1 VIRRSFVKD
10 AEDMAKKNGN
20 KKSTSKSKKK
30 KQQAAEQSP
39 PPEASQTSASV
50 SLEEQL
56 RAAVRAVDVAE
67 ILTDPLTRSIENLL
81 RLAARSIGTDEASV
95 LVRDGDDGGLRFM
108 VAHGSVADKLLGVRI
123 PPGQGIAGFV
133 FASGQPMA
141 VDDVAQAEGFYGGVD
156 ELTNFSTQT
165 ILATPLRVGE
175 ETVGVLEFINRLGE
189 APYQPYTPEEMD
201 QAAHFADAIATLVD
215 AHETA
220 GLIETLFEH
229 SAADGKDKAP
239 ESGSQLRQ
247 WLRGVRSAPE
257 HRDLLQL
264 AVSLRDIANHGDA
277 ARELC
282 RDVLEALARFT
293 EKQSATGM
301 SYFGF

>member
-1 VIRRSFVKD
+1 
-10 AEDMAKKNGN
+10 MAKKNGN
-20 KKSTSKSKKK
+20 KKNGADTKKK
-30 KQQAAEQSP
+30 KKTEKQAGEQQAAEKNGS
-39 PPEASQTSASV
+39 S

-56 RAAVRAVDVAE
+56 RAAVKAIDVAE

-95 LVRDGDDGGLRFM
+95 LVRDGSEGGLKFM
-108 VAHGSVADKLLGVRI
+108 IALGSVADKLIGVKI

-133 FASGQPMA
+133 YASGQPMA
-141 VDDVAQAEGFYGGVD
+141 VDDAAKAGDFYDKVD
-156 ELTNFSTQT
+156 ELTSYSTQT
-165 ILATPLRVGE
+165 ILATPLRVNE
-175 ETVGVLEFINRLGE
+175 ETVGVLEFINRIGE
-189 APYQPYTPEEMD
+189 PPYRPYTPEEMD

-229 SAADGKDKAP
+229 AAPDEKGTGL

-247 WLRGVRSAPE
+247 WLKGVRSAPE
-257 HRDLLQL
+257 HLDLLQL
-264 AVSLRDIANHGDA
+264 AVSLRDIASRGEA
-277 ARELC
+277 ERELC

-293 EKQSATGM
+293 EKQSSAGM
-301 SYFGF
+301 GYLGL